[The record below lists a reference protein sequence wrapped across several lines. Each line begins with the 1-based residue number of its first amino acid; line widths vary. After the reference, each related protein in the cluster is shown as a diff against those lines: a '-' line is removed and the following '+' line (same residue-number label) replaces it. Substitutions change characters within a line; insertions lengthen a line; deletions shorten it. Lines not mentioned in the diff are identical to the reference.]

1 MKSIMFITFN
11 TIKQAENYI
20 KRHSSYSFTDG
31 CGCCG
36 YELSY
41 SIKDNKIIYFS
52 LNTYAGNNSVTC
64 KVIGKI
70 KQKVGVTSWKYS
82 NRVFTLK
89 VQKWLICQ
97 VELIQLTA
105 N

>member
-31 CGCCG
+31 CG
-36 YELSY
+36 YKSSY

-52 LNTYAGNNSVTC
+52 LNTGKTC
-64 KVIGKI
+64 TDMQVIL
-70 KQKVGVTSWKYS
+70 Y
-82 NRVFTLK
+82 
-89 VQKWLICQ
+89 
-97 VELIQLTA
+97 
-105 N
+105 